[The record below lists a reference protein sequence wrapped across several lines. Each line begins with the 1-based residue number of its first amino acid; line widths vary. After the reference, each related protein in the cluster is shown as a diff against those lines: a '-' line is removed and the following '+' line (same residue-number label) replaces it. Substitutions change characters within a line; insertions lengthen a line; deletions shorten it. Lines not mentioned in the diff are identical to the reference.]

1 MQVTP
6 QNQPRRPAGNHD
18 GGQFSAASRP
28 KQPDAPLSLTVE
40 KIADRGQPVS
50 VARAAALKKYDEA
63 LGYMFVWYPY
73 YGRVLAGLSPVWGGT
88 QTLAVDFK
96 GRLYMNEHFVNGL
109 DGLGMAGVLAHE
121 ANHLLRGHN
130 DRAGDRHHKPWNR
143 ACDRAIN
150 NDLVESGFEL
160 PEGVLLPA
168 QIGMEPGLMEEAYY
182 EREIEVMEEEQQQQQ
197 PGQEG
202 DPGDGDGEEGQSGP
216 GQNGDDQDSQDSQ
229 DGSAGQTDGDD
240 SDDDSDGSGSQPGD
254 DDSDDAPGGSDGS
267 GGNPFEDGVMGGD
280 CGSCSGGWG
289 RTTEEMESAA
299 EAAGEEGLSDQE
311 IDRIRRQSARDI
323 EEAASNTQG
332 NVPGGL
338 KSWAEKINNPTLDW
352 RSIFRRRVGTFIHKA
367 KSGTKRKTHAKP
379 SRRARPL
386 QRGSKKPNLIHPGSR
401 RYAPEVALVVD
412 TSGSM
417 GTDDRAAALGEAAG
431 IIDQMGVS
439 VNLICCDAAASKA
452 VRIHN
457 VSSRIEL
464 QGGGGTD
471 MSVGIAEAMKLNPKP
486 NYIVV
491 LTDGYTPW
499 PKTKPKAAVFVGLIH
514 PKAHPPSDPPRW
526 AQAVHIH
533 TDERR

>member
-1 MQVTP
+1 MTP
-6 QNQPRRPAGNHD
+6 QNQPRRPAGNHE
-18 GGQFSAASRP
+18 GGQFSTASRP
-28 KQPDAPLSLTVE
+28 EQVDAPLSLTVE
-40 KIADRGQPVS
+40 KIETRGQSVS
-50 VARAAALKKYDEA
+50 AARTAALKKYDEA

-88 QTLAVDFK
+88 KTLAVDFK
-96 GRLYMNEHFVNGL
+96 GRLYMNEHFVNML
-109 DGLGMAGVLAHE
+109 DGLEMAGVLAHE
-121 ANHLLRGHN
+121 ANHLLRGHS

-150 NDLVESGFEL
+150 NDLVESGFHL

-182 EREIEVMEEEQQQQQ
+182 EREIEVMDDQQEQQ
-197 PGQEG
+197 PGQQG
-202 DPGDGDGEEGQSGP
+202 DPGDGDEDDGGDGQP
-216 GQNGDDQDSQDSQ
+216 GQGQDDGDQESQ
-229 DGSAGQTDGDD
+229 DGSGSSGQPDDGDAEPDGGD
-240 SDDDSDGSGSQPGD
+240 SEGSDAGD
-254 DDSDDAPGGSDGS
+254 DASGGASGGSDGS
-267 GGNPFEDGVMGGD
+267 EGTPSEDGVMSGD

-289 RTTEEMESAA
+289 RQTEEMESAA

-352 RSIFRRRVGTFIHKA
+352 RSIFQRRVGTFIHKA
-367 KSGTKRKTHAKP
+367 RAGTKRKTYAKP
-379 SRRARPL
+379 SRRAQPIK
-386 QRGSKKPNLIHPGSR
+386 RGLKKPNLIHPGSR
-401 RYAPEVALVVD
+401 RYAPELALVVD

-417 GTDDRAAALGEAAG
+417 GSEDRAAALGEATG

-457 VSSRIEL
+457 VNSRIEL

-471 MSVGIAEAMKLNPKP
+471 MSVGIAEAMKSDPKP
-486 NYIVV
+486 DYIVV

-499 PKTKPKAAVFVGLIH
+499 PETKPKAAVFVGLIH
-514 PKAHPPSDPPRW
+514 PKAHPPSNPPRW
-526 AQAVHIH
+526 AQTVHIH